1 MNDRIKFLSLSELFR
16 DISPKDLNGVF
27 ELLQEETIPANTQ
40 VFHEDDISDAIFILK
55 EGSVKITLRAV
66 WRMQKEDIITI
77 IRPGEIFGEFSFID
91 GARRSA
97 SAMALDDITVFT
109 LSRADFDVYAIKHP
123 TVATTVMHN
132 IAWLLTQKIR
142 NTNMLYR
149 SLKI

>member
-1 MNDRIKFLSLSELFR
+1 MDDRITFLSLSELFR
-16 DISPKDLNGVF
+16 DIAPKDLEGIF

-40 VFHEDDISDAIFILK
+40 VFNEDDISDAIYILK

-77 IRPGEIFGEFSFID
+77 VRPGEIFGEFSFID

-97 SAMALDDITVFT
+97 SAVAQDDIVVYT
-109 LSRADFDVYAIKHP
+109 LSRRKFDAYAVDHP
-123 TVATTVMHN
+123 VVATAVMHN
-132 IAWLLTQKIR
+132 VAWLLTQKIR

-149 SLKI
+149 SLKA